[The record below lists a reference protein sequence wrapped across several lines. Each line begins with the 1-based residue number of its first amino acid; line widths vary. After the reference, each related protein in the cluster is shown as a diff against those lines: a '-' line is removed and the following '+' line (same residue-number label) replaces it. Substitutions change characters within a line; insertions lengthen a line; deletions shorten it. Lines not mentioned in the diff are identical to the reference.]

1 RYNGVICADNSVSV
15 HHLGSDSSHI
25 RIIMQ
30 IQDHILTGQR
40 GYRRSH
46 ADQDMCPKSGR
57 PPFVCPLDSDEAAAQ
72 HSQEQTQ
79 GNGKKRNI
87 PQIVKY
93 RQHSRSSFLFLY
105 CLFYSSSTT

>member
-1 RYNGVICADNSVSV
+1 MAKATY
-15 HHLGSDSSHI
+15 HI
-25 RIIMQ
+25 RESKNAYHFSYSGDLQEAINKAE
-30 IQDHILTGQR
+30 R
-40 GYRRSH
+40 
-46 ADQDMCPKSGR
+46 DMCPKSGR